1 MNVLDSFLFIA
12 LPYVALLIFFIGTI
26 VRYRATKFSVSSLS
40 SQFLESKSLFWGSV
54 PFHFG
59 IIILFFGHLIGF
71 LFPDTVLAFNSEPVR
86 LLIIEISAFI
96 AGLVLLFG
104 LCMLLYRRL
113 SNERVAVVTTKMDI
127 FVELLI
133 LAEVV
138 IGLLVAYN
146 YQWGSSWFAAVLTP
160 YLWSIFFLQPEIE
173 AVSAMPWL
181 LKAHVVGAYLIVALF
196 PFSRLVHV
204 LVAPLHYIARPY
216 QRVLWNWGRKE
227 VRNPSTK
234 WTQHRPENT

>member
-1 MNVLDSFLFIA
+1 MNFFDSFFFIA
-12 LPYVALLIFFIGTI
+12 LPYVALLIFLIGTI

-59 IIILFFGHLIGF
+59 ILILFVGHLIAF
-71 LFPDTVLAFNSEPVR
+71 LFPNTLLAFNSEPLR
-86 LLIIEISAFI
+86 LLIIEISGFI

-104 LCMLLYRRL
+104 LCVLLYRRL
-113 SNERVAVVTTKMDI
+113 TNPRVAIVTTKMDI
-127 FVELLI
+127 FVELLV
-133 LAEVV
+133 LAQIVV
-138 IGLLVAYN
+138 GLLVAYN

-160 YLWSIFFLQPEIE
+160 YLRSIFFLQPDIE

-181 LKAHVVGAYLIVALF
+181 MKAHIIGAYLIVAMF

-216 QRVLWNWGRKE
+216 QRVIWNWRRKE
-227 VRNPSTK
+227 VRDPNTS
-234 WTQHRPENT
+234 WSQHRPKNT